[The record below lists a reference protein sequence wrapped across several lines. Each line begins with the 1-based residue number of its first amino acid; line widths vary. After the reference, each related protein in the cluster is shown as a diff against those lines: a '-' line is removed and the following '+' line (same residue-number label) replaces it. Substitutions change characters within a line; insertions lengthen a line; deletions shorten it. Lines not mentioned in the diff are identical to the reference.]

1 MSELDAKGWD
11 ALQAYHDG
19 ELRGLTRW
27 RFERR
32 VRSSPALRRELE
44 ALARVGDLVRE
55 SAVRGPGPDLW
66 DRIEQRLP
74 GLDPRRAEA
83 EQRVGRLA
91 PGSWLRPMGAVAVAA
106 AAALAAVLVLTD
118 APVPQGGVVRWIDA
132 GGRSV
137 MLLEDDGESGV
148 TIIWVL
154 EGAAEGASKGVAH
167 DVA

>member
-1 MSELDAKGWD
+1 MSERDAKGWE

-19 ELRGLTRW
+19 ELRGLARW

-32 VRSSPALRRELE
+32 ARRSPVLRRELE
-44 ALARVGDLVRE
+44 VLVRLGDRVRE
-55 SAVRGPGPDLW
+55 SEVRGPGPDLW

-74 GLDPRRAEA
+74 VLDARRAEA

-91 PGSWLRPMGAVAVAA
+91 PGSWLRPMRAVAVAA
-106 AAALAAVLVLTD
+106 AVALLLFLVVPD

-154 EGAAEGASKGVAH
+154 EGAAEGASKGGAH

>member
-19 ELRGLTRW
+19 ELRGLIRW

-32 VRSSPALRRELE
+32 VRRSPALRRELE

-66 DRIEQRLP
+66 ARIEQRLP
-74 GLDPRRAEA
+74 ALDTRRAEA

-106 AAALAAVLVLTD
+106 AAAFAAILVLTD

-137 MLLEDDGESGV
+137 LLLEDDGESGV

>member
-1 MSELDAKGWD
+1 MCELDAMRWD

-27 RFERR
+27 RFDRR
-32 VRSSPALRRELE
+32 VRRSPALRRELE

-74 GLDPRRAEA
+74 ALDTRRAEA

-106 AAALAAVLVLTD
+106 AFAAILVLTD

-137 MLLEDDGESGV
+137 LLLEDDGESGV

>member
-1 MSELDAKGWD
+1 MSELDAKGWE

-19 ELRGLTRW
+19 ELRGLARW
-27 RFERR
+27 RFDRR
-32 VRSSPALRRELE
+32 VRRSPALRRQLE
-44 ALARVGDLVRE
+44 VLARLGNRVRE
-55 SAVRGPGPDLW
+55 SEVRGPGPDLW

-74 GLDPRRAEA
+74 ALDARRAEA

-106 AAALAAVLVLTD
+106 AAVVALILGGTD
-118 APVPQGGVVRWIDA
+118 APVLQGGVVRWIDA
-132 GGRSV
+132 GERSV
-137 MLLEDDGESGV
+137 MLLEDDEESGV

-154 EGAAEGASKGVAH
+154 EGAAEGASKGGAH

>member
-32 VRSSPALRRELE
+32 VRRSPALRRELE

-74 GLDPRRAEA
+74 ALDARRAEA

-106 AAALAAVLVLTD
+106 AAAFAAILVLTD

-137 MLLEDDGESGV
+137 MLLEDDEESGV

-154 EGAAEGASKGVAH
+154 EGAAEGASKGGAH

>member
-32 VRSSPALRRELE
+32 VRRSPALRRELE

-55 SAVRGPGPDLW
+55 SALRGPGPDLW
-66 DRIEQRLP
+66 DRIDQRLP
-74 GLDPRRAEA
+74 ALDTRRAEA

-106 AAALAAVLVLTD
+106 AAAFAAILVLTD